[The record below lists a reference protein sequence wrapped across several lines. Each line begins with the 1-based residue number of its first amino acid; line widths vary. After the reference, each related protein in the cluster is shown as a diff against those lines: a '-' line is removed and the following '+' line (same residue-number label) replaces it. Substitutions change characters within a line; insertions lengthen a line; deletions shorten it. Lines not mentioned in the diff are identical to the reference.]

1 MIPANRIS
9 QQAQRIQ
16 SFLPLPNIAGQEQN
30 NYAIGATPQFN
41 RAYNDV
47 KINWNRNQN
56 HMIWG
61 RYGIMNALVGGRGIF
76 GEAVGPAPG
85 SDPGL
90 GDTRV
95 QNTSVGHTLTLSPS
109 LLLDGVFGFQ
119 RQDQVVRG
127 QDFGIDFSSRLGIP
141 GIGGAD
147 PREKGFPN
155 ISING
160 YTGTGVP
167 GWMPLERIEES
178 FTTSHNLRWIKG
190 SHNFA
195 FGFDGVLHRMN
206 HWQPELGGGPRG
218 VFTFN
223 GGVTAATGTFNNFN
237 GYGAFLLGLPSN
249 VSKSIQ
255 YILATTRE
263 WQFGFYAQ
271 DRWQVNRKL
280 TITAGIRYENYP
292 LMGRAAGK
300 GIERLDPE
308 LNTVFLGGRGNV
320 PRNNGFT
327 VSKLLFAPRLG
338 IAYRLDDKTVIRT
351 GYGLTYSP
359 LPWSRPLRGMYP
371 LTVNFDFPA
380 VNANSSIFSLAEG
393 IPPVTGP
400 DLSTGAVSLPG
411 AASMRTPQAGEIKR
425 GYIQSWNFTIERR
438 LPGEII
444 GTVAYVG
451 TQSTNMM
458 ADKDINSG
466 QILGAGNPGRPYSSR
481 FGRNT
486 STLLWG
492 GILSANYHSLQ
503 TSVRRQAK
511 SLLLQGAYTWSKALN
526 MGDDEGWQGTAFN
539 WDPVYRRNYAPAGYD
554 RRHVFQLGW
563 VYDLPFGKGKKW
575 ASSGPA
581 SHIVGGWNLSGIT
594 AAFTGTP
601 LTPTS
606 PAGTLNLPGNTQTAD
621 QVNLSVKRTEGI
633 GLGRTFYDTSAFAPV
648 RLNPG
653 EVARFGS
660 MGRNSLRNPG
670 VLRHDLLLAK
680 NFSIRERLNVMFRA
694 EAYNFTNSR
703 LSTGFA
709 SADVTNPNFLRVLSA
724 TDERQFRLGLRFG
737 F

>member
-1 MIPANRIS
+1 
-9 QQAQRIQ
+9 
-16 SFLPLPNIAGQEQN
+16 
-30 NYAIGATPQFN
+30 
-41 RAYNDV
+41 
-47 KINWNRNQN
+47 
-56 HMIWG
+56 
-61 RYGIMNALVGGRGIF
+61 
-76 GEAVGPAPG
+76 
-85 SDPGL
+85 
-90 GDTRV
+90 
-95 QNTSVGHTLTLSPS
+95 
-109 LLLDGVFGFQ
+109 
-119 RQDQVVRG
+119 
-127 QDFGIDFSSRLGIP
+127 
-141 GIGGAD
+141 
-147 PREKGFPN
+147 
-155 ISING
+155 
-160 YTGTGVP
+160 
-167 GWMPLERIEES
+167 
-178 FTTSHNLRWIKG
+178 
-190 SHNFA
+190 
-195 FGFDGVLHRMN
+195 
-206 HWQPELGGGPRG
+206 
-218 VFTFN
+218 
-223 GGVTAATGTFNNFN
+223 
-237 GYGAFLLGLPSN
+237 
-249 VSKSIQ
+249 
-255 YILATTRE
+255 
-263 WQFGFYAQ
+263 
-271 DRWQVNRKL
+271 
-280 TITAGIRYENYP
+280 
-292 LMGRAAGK
+292 
-300 GIERLDPE
+300 
-308 LNTVFLGGRGNV
+308 
-320 PRNNGFT
+320 
-327 VSKLLFAPRLG
+327 
-338 IAYRLDDKTVIRT
+338 
-351 GYGLTYSP
+351 
-359 LPWSRPLRGMYP
+359 
-371 LTVNFDFPA
+371 
-380 VNANSSIFSLAEG
+380 
-393 IPPVTGP
+393 
-400 DLSTGAVSLPG
+400 
-411 AASMRTPQAGEIKR
+411 MRTPQAGEIKR